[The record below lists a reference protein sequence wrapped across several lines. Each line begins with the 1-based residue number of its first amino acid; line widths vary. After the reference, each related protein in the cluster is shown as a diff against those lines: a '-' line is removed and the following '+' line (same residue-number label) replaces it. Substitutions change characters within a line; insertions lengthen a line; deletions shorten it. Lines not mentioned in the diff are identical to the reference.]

1 MTSQFTVES
10 RLDRAETRLTRLYL
24 LEGTPA
30 IGYYHRIP
38 QPLQLEKLSGIEQ
51 NLSDLATSSLII
63 SSWNLKSDLK
73 PRIKDK
79 LVWSVAQ
86 AILETRTSKPS
97 AVTYT
102 FVQGWWCWFQ
112 LFCFAVST
120 LFRTLYVQ
128 APQSKEDSSVGMKGF

>member
-10 RLDRAETRLTRLYL
+10 RVDRAETRLTRLYL
-24 LEGTPA
+24 LEGI
-30 IGYYHRIP
+30 IGYHNHCNLRNCLASSKISRIW
-38 QPLQLEKLSGIEQ
+38 PLI
-51 NLSDLATSSLII
+51 II

-102 FVQGWWCWFQ
+102 FVQGWWWWFQ

-120 LFRTLYVQ
+120 LFLTLYVQ
-128 APQSKEDSSVGMKGF
+128 APQSKKDSSVGMKGF

>member
-102 FVQGWWCWFQ
+102 FVQGRWWWFQ

-120 LFRTLYVQ
+120 LFVRYMYKPPKVKRIAVL
-128 APQSKEDSSVGMKGF
+128 G